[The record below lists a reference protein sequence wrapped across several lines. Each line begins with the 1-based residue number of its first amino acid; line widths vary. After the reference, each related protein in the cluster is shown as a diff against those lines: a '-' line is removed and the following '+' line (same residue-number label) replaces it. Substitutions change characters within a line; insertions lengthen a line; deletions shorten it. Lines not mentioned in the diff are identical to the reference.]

1 MSESPSA
8 ASPPDAGILLPH
20 EAVAAALA
28 WPQARWEQGLAE
40 TPEEGVFAAGVLLA
54 EMLTGTAS
62 EKRAAD
68 RSHDALER
76 RFQDLPEDWGR
87 NLDPPLQA
95 QITRALHPEPEQR
108 FAQVSEFQA
117 ALSAWA
123 GTAAAR
129 TLETLLARMRR
140 QGDFPAL
147 ADSMGRILQ
156 VASSDDHSLEDLAR
170 EILRDVALTQQL
182 LRVVNSAQY
191 AQVSGMVTTVSRAV
205 GLVGFNGVRNLA
217 LSLKLLE
224 RMPDQ
229 AHAGQLKTQFLRALM
244 AGSLASELCAV
255 QHLREDAFLAALFQN
270 LGRMLLGYYFP
281 AEAVQLD
288 RAVAEGRFSG
298 GEVTAALH
306 YLGLSLEDFGCG
318 VARSWGLPTDLLF
331 CMRRPFGRPPARR
344 PHNGREYL
352 RWLAV
357 AANDLTAA
365 LIGPDTVEPAQ
376 RLKTVTDRYARVLGL
391 AAEDFQD
398 GVIQAQARLKG
409 LADALGFPAGQTG
422 KLTQPAP
429 LAAATARP
437 EPAPAAV
444 APPPQ
449 VQPARADVTPA
460 PPSAPANAGAPPPPA
475 PTAPVVVAAEA
486 KPAAPA
492 FASSRPAPLGPTT
505 GASSTQAR
513 TSRLARQH
521 EALRALERSL
531 QSWLDESDVAR
542 QVPLAEGLRKLVT
555 GLHGAL
561 ETDRLV
567 FCLRDPQG
575 AAVAARLAVGAGA
588 APLQAVFRVELG
600 PGQGGALGQA
610 CRSGELTVVPDV
622 AADPVLRRQLP
633 AWLCQPAAP
642 AAYWLLPL
650 RHRDQVFA
658 LLYADAAAPGSLLMD
673 PGSRELLRRLGA
685 LLVQLFRQ
693 RQARSDK
700 AA

>member
-1 MSESPSA
+1 MSEPKSA
-8 ASPPDAGILLPH
+8 ASPPEAGILLPH

-54 EMLTGTAS
+54 EMLTGTDS
-62 EKRAAD
+62 EQRTAA

-108 FAQVSEFQA
+108 FAEVSEFQA

-156 VASSDDHSLEDLAR
+156 VAGSDDHSLEDLAR

-229 AHAGQLKTQFLRALM
+229 AHAGQLKMQFLRALM

-281 AEAVQLD
+281 AEAVQLE
-288 RAVAEGRFSG
+288 RAVAEGRYSG

-318 VARSWGLPTDLLF
+318 VARSWGLPSDLLY
-331 CMRRPFGRPPARR
+331 CMRRPFGRPPVRR
-344 PHNGREYL
+344 PQTGREYL

-365 LIGPDTVEPAQ
+365 LTGPDNIEPAQ

-391 AAEDFQD
+391 AAEDFQE

-409 LADALGFPAGQTG
+409 MADALGFPASQTRS
-422 KLTQPAP
+422 LTQPVPQAP
-429 LAAATARP
+429 PTPLPTPVAPVAVLAPTPAPT
-437 EPAPAAV
+437 PAPAPV
-444 APPPQ
+444 AAPI
-449 VQPARADVTPA
+449 PAAA
-460 PPSAPANAGAPPPPA
+460 PLTAPAPA
-475 PTAPVVVAAEA
+475 PTAP
-486 KPAAPA
+486 
-492 FASSRPAPLGPTT
+492 SSRPAPLGPAA
-505 GASSTQAR
+505 GPSSTQAR

-521 EALRALERSL
+521 EALRALEHTL
-531 QSWLDESDVAR
+531 QTWLDEPDAAR
-542 QVPLAEGLRKLVT
+542 QVPLAEALRKLVT

-561 ETDRLV
+561 EIDRLV

-575 AAVAARLAVGAGA
+575 AAVSARLAVGAGA
-588 APLQAVFRVELG
+588 APLQAVFRLELG
-600 PGQGGALGQA
+600 AGQGGALGQA
-610 CRSGELTVVPDV
+610 SRSGELTVVPDV
-622 AADPVLRRQLP
+622 ASDPVLRRQLP
-633 AWLCQPAAP
+633 AWLCAPEPP

-658 LLYADAAAPGSLLMD
+658 LLYADTATPGTLLMD
-673 PGSRELLRRLGA
+673 PGSRELLRRLGGQ
-685 LLVQLFRQ
+685 LVQLFRL
-693 RQARSDK
+693 RQARPDK

>member
-1 MSESPSA
+1 MSEPKSA
-8 ASPPDAGILLPH
+8 APPPEAGILLPH

-62 EKRAAD
+62 EQRAAA

-95 QITRALHPEPEQR
+95 QITRALSPEPEQR
-108 FAQVSEFQA
+108 FAEVSEFQA

-147 ADSMGRILQ
+147 SDSMGRILK
-156 VASSDDHSLEDLAR
+156 VAGSDDHSLEDLAR

-281 AEAVQLD
+281 AEAVQLE

-298 GEVTAALH
+298 GEVTAAIH

-318 VARSWGLPTDLLF
+318 VARSWGLPTDLLY

-344 PHNGREYL
+344 PQTGREYL

-365 LIGPDTVEPAQ
+365 LTGPDNVEPAQ
-376 RLKTVTDRYARVLGL
+376 RLKAVTDRYARVLGL

-409 LADALGFPAGQTG
+409 MADALGFPASQTRS
-422 KLTQPAP
+422 LTQAVPQPVPQAAPPAVAPSLATPAAP
-429 LAAATARP
+429 LSVAA
-437 EPAPAAV
+437 PAPAV
-444 APPPQ
+444 
-449 VQPARADVTPA
+449 
-460 PPSAPANAGAPPPPA
+460 SAPKAAVVA
-475 PTAPVVVAAEA
+475 APVVRPPAAEPT
-486 KPAAPA
+486 PAVVH
-492 FASSRPAPLGPTT
+492 SRPAPLGPAA
-505 GASSTQAR
+505 GPSSTQAR
-513 TSRLARQH
+513 TSRLGRQH

-531 QSWLDESDVAR
+531 QSWLDEPDAAR

-561 ETDRLV
+561 ENDRVV
-567 FCLRDPQG
+567 FCLRDPQA
-575 AAVAARLAVGAGA
+575 AAVSARLAVGAGA

-622 AADPVLRRQLP
+622 ASDPVLRRQLP
-633 AWLCQPAAP
+633 AWLCEPAAP

-650 RHRDQVFA
+650 LHRDNVFA
-658 LLYADAAAPGSLLMD
+658 LLYADTATPGTLLMD

-685 LLVQLFRQ
+685 QLVQLFRL
-693 RQARSDK
+693 RQARPDK

>member
-1 MSESPSA
+1 MSEPKSA
-8 ASPPDAGILLPH
+8 ASPPEAGILLPH

-54 EMLTGTAS
+54 EMLTGTDS
-62 EKRAAD
+62 EQRTAA

-108 FAQVSEFQA
+108 FAEVSEFQA

-129 TLETLLARMRR
+129 TLETLLTRMRR

-156 VASSDDHSLEDLAR
+156 VAGSDDHSLEDLAR

-229 AHAGQLKTQFLRALM
+229 AHAGQLKMQFLRALM

-281 AEAVQLD
+281 AEAVQLE
-288 RAVAEGRFSG
+288 RAVAEGRYSG

-318 VARSWGLPTDLLF
+318 VARSWGLPSDLLY
-331 CMRRPFGRPPARR
+331 CMRRPFGRPPVRR
-344 PHNGREYL
+344 PQTGREYL

-365 LIGPDTVEPAQ
+365 LTGPDNIEPAQ

-391 AAEDFQD
+391 AAEDFQE

-409 LADALGFPAGQTG
+409 MADALGFPASQTRS
-422 KLTQPAP
+422 LTQPVPQAP
-429 LAAATARP
+429 PTPLPTP
-437 EPAPAAV
+437 VAPAAV
-444 APPPQ
+444 SAP
-449 VQPARADVTPA
+449 TPA
-460 PPSAPANAGAPPPPA
+460 PAPVAAPIPAAAPLTAPAPA
-475 PTAPVVVAAEA
+475 PTAP
-486 KPAAPA
+486 
-492 FASSRPAPLGPTT
+492 SSRPAPLGPAA
-505 GASSTQAR
+505 GPSSTQAR

-521 EALRALERSL
+521 EALRALEHTL
-531 QSWLDESDVAR
+531 QTWLDEPDAAR
-542 QVPLAEGLRKLVT
+542 QVPLAEALRKLVT

-561 ETDRLV
+561 EIDRLV

-575 AAVAARLAVGAGA
+575 AAVSARLAVGAGA
-588 APLQAVFRVELG
+588 APLQAVFRLELG
-600 PGQGGALGQA
+600 AGQGGALGQA
-610 CRSGELTVVPDV
+610 SRSGELTVVPDV
-622 AADPVLRRQLP
+622 ASDPVLRRQLP
-633 AWLCQPAAP
+633 AWLCAPEPP

-658 LLYADAAAPGSLLMD
+658 LLYADTATPGTLLMD
-673 PGSRELLRRLGA
+673 PGSRELLRRLGGQ
-685 LLVQLFRQ
+685 LVQLFRL
-693 RQARSDK
+693 RQARPDK

>member
-1 MSESPSA
+1 MSEPKSA
-8 ASPPDAGILLPH
+8 ASPPEAGILLPH

-54 EMLTGTAS
+54 EMLTGTDS
-62 EKRAAD
+62 EQRTAA

-108 FAQVSEFQA
+108 FAEVSEFQA

-129 TLETLLARMRR
+129 TLETLLTRMRR

-147 ADSMGRILQ
+147 ADSMDRILQ
-156 VASSDDHSLEDLAR
+156 VAGSDDHSLEDLAR

-229 AHAGQLKTQFLRALM
+229 AHAGQLKMQFLRALM

-281 AEAVQLD
+281 AEAVQLE
-288 RAVAEGRFSG
+288 RAVAEGRYSG

-318 VARSWGLPTDLLF
+318 VARSWGLPSDLLY
-331 CMRRPFGRPPARR
+331 CMRRPFGRPPVRR
-344 PHNGREYL
+344 PQTGREYL

-365 LIGPDTVEPAQ
+365 LTGPDNIEPAQ

-391 AAEDFQD
+391 AAEDFQE

-409 LADALGFPAGQTG
+409 MADALGFPASQTRS
-422 KLTQPAP
+422 LTQPVPQAP
-429 LAAATARP
+429 PTPLPTP
-437 EPAPAAV
+437 VAPAAV
-444 APPPQ
+444 SAP
-449 VQPARADVTPA
+449 TPA
-460 PPSAPANAGAPPPPA
+460 PAPVAAPIPAAAPLTAPAPA
-475 PTAPVVVAAEA
+475 PTAP
-486 KPAAPA
+486 
-492 FASSRPAPLGPTT
+492 SSRPAPLGPAA
-505 GASSTQAR
+505 GPSSTQAR

-521 EALRALERSL
+521 EALRALEHTL
-531 QSWLDESDVAR
+531 QTWLDEPDAAR
-542 QVPLAEGLRKLVT
+542 QVPLAEALRKLVT

-561 ETDRLV
+561 EIDRLV

-575 AAVAARLAVGAGA
+575 AAVSARLAVGAGA
-588 APLQAVFRVELG
+588 APLQAVFRLELG
-600 PGQGGALGQA
+600 AGQGGALGQA
-610 CRSGELTVVPDV
+610 SRSGELTVVPDV
-622 AADPVLRRQLP
+622 ASDPVLRRQLP
-633 AWLCQPAAP
+633 AWLCAPEPP

-658 LLYADAAAPGSLLMD
+658 LLYADTATPGTLLMD
-673 PGSRELLRRLGA
+673 PGSRELLRRLGGQ
-685 LLVQLFRQ
+685 LVQLFRL
-693 RQARSDK
+693 RQARPDK

>member
-1 MSESPSA
+1 MSEPQSA
-8 ASPPDAGILLPH
+8 ARPPEAGILLPH

-62 EKRAAD
+62 EQRTAA

-87 NLDPPLQA
+87 HLDPPLQA
-95 QITRALHPEPEQR
+95 QITRALNPEPELR
-108 FAQVSEFQA
+108 FAEVSEFQA

-156 VASSDDHSLEDLAR
+156 VAGSDDHSLEDLAR

-244 AGSLASELCAV
+244 AGSLASELCAS

-281 AEAVQLD
+281 AEAVQME

-318 VARSWGLPTDLLF
+318 VARSWGLPADLLY

-344 PHNGREYL
+344 PQAGREYL

-365 LIGPDTVEPAQ
+365 LTGPDTIEPAQ
-376 RLKTVTDRYARVLGL
+376 RLKAVTDRYARVLGL
-391 AAEDFQD
+391 AAEDFQE

-409 LADALGFPAGQTG
+409 MADALGFPASQTRS
-422 KLTQPAP
+422 LTQAVPQPAP
-429 LAAATARP
+429 QAAAQVVPPSLPTPAAPVSVAAPAPAQAAAPAPVVSAPKAAAVAAPGVRP
-437 EPAPAAV
+437 PAAEPAPA
-444 APPPQ
+444 
-449 VQPARADVTPA
+449 VTH
-460 PPSAPANAGAPPPPA
+460 
-475 PTAPVVVAAEA
+475 
-486 KPAAPA
+486 
-492 FASSRPAPLGPTT
+492 SRPAPLGPAA
-505 GASSTQAR
+505 GPSSTQAR
-513 TSRLARQH
+513 TSRLGRQH

-531 QSWLDESDVAR
+531 QAWLDEPDAAR

-561 ETDRLV
+561 ETDRVV
-567 FCLRDPQG
+567 FCLRDPQA
-575 AAVAARLAVGAGA
+575 AAVSARLAVGAGA

-610 CRSGELTVVPDV
+610 CRRGELAVVPDV
-622 AADPVLRRQLP
+622 ASDPALRRQLP
-633 AWLCQPAAP
+633 AWLCDPAPP

-650 RHRDQVFA
+650 LHRDQVFA
-658 LLYADAAAPGSLLMD
+658 LLYADAAEPGTLLMD
-673 PGSRELLRRLGA
+673 PGSRELLRRLGGQ
-685 LLVQLFRQ
+685 LVQLFRL
-693 RQARSDK
+693 RQARPDK

>member
-1 MSESPSA
+1 MSEPKSA
-8 ASPPDAGILLPH
+8 APPPEAGILLPH

-62 EKRAAD
+62 EQRAAA

-95 QITRALHPEPEQR
+95 QITRALSPEPEQR
-108 FAQVSEFQA
+108 FAEVSEFQA

-147 ADSMGRILQ
+147 SDSMGRILK
-156 VASSDDHSLEDLAR
+156 VAGSDDHSLEDLAR

-281 AEAVQLD
+281 AEAVQLE

-298 GEVTAALH
+298 GEVTAAIH

-318 VARSWGLPTDLLF
+318 VARSWGLPTDLLY

-344 PHNGREYL
+344 PQTGREYL

-365 LIGPDTVEPAQ
+365 LTGPDNVEPAQ
-376 RLKTVTDRYARVLGL
+376 RLKAVTDRYARVLGL

-409 LADALGFPAGQTG
+409 MADALGFPASQTRS
-422 KLTQPAP
+422 LTQAVPQPVPQAAPPAVAP
-429 LAAATARP
+429 SLATPAAPVSVAA
-437 EPAPAAV
+437 PAPAV
-444 APPPQ
+444 
-449 VQPARADVTPA
+449 
-460 PPSAPANAGAPPPPA
+460 SAPKAAVVA
-475 PTAPVVVAAEA
+475 APVVRSPAAE
-486 KPAAPA
+486 PASAVTH
-492 FASSRPAPLGPTT
+492 SRPAPLGPAA
-505 GASSTQAR
+505 GPSSTQAR
-513 TSRLARQH
+513 TSRLGRQH

-531 QSWLDESDVAR
+531 QSWLDEPDAAR

-561 ETDRLV
+561 ENDRVV
-567 FCLRDPQG
+567 FCLRDPQA
-575 AAVAARLAVGAGA
+575 AAVSARLAVGAGA

-622 AADPVLRRQLP
+622 ASDPVLRRQLP
-633 AWLCQPAAP
+633 AWLCEPAAP

-650 RHRDQVFA
+650 LHRDNVFA
-658 LLYADAAAPGSLLMD
+658 LLYADTATPGTLLMD

-685 LLVQLFRQ
+685 QLVQLFRL
-693 RQARSDK
+693 RQARPDK

>member
-1 MSESPSA
+1 MSEPQSA
-8 ASPPDAGILLPH
+8 ARPPEAGILLPH

-62 EKRAAD
+62 EQRAAG

-95 QITRALHPEPEQR
+95 QITRALHPESEQR
-108 FAQVSEFQA
+108 FAEVSEFQA

-123 GTAAAR
+123 GTAA
-129 TLETLLARMRR
+129 ARMRR

-156 VASSDDHSLEDLAR
+156 VAGSDDHSLEDLAR

-224 RMPDQ
+224 RMPDKT
-229 AHAGQLKTQFLRALM
+229 HAGQLKTQFLRALM

-281 AEAVQLD
+281 AEAVQME
-288 RAVAEGRFSG
+288 RAVAEERFSG

-318 VARSWGLPTDLLF
+318 VARSWGLPADLLY
-331 CMRRPFGRPPARR
+331 CMRQPFGRPPARR
-344 PHNGREYL
+344 PQTGREYL

-365 LIGPDTVEPAQ
+365 LVGPDNIEPAQ
-376 RLKTVTDRYARVLGL
+376 RLKAVTDRYARVLGL
-391 AAEDFQD
+391 AAEDFQE

-409 LADALGFPAGQTG
+409 LADALGFPASQTRS
-422 KLTQPAP
+422 LTQAVPPPTPQVAPQVAPQAVHQTVHQTAHRAVPQAALTPLPTPVAPVSGAAPPPAQGGAPAP
-429 LAAATARP
+429 AVLAPKAAAVAAPVERSTVA
-437 EPAPAAV
+437 EPAPA
-444 APPPQ
+444 
-449 VQPARADVTPA
+449 PA
-460 PPSAPANAGAPPPPA
+460 PAPA
-475 PTAPVVVAAEA
+475 
-486 KPAAPA
+486 
-492 FASSRPAPLGPTT
+492 ASHSRPAPLGPVA
-505 GASSTQAR
+505 GPSSTQAR
-513 TSRLARQH
+513 TSRLGRQH
-521 EALRALERSL
+521 EALRALERGL
-531 QSWLDESDVAR
+531 Q
-542 QVPLAEGLRKLVT
+542 
-555 GLHGAL
+555 GAL
-561 ETDRLV
+561 ETDRVV
-567 FCLRDPQG
+567 FCLRDPQA
-575 AAVAARLAVGAGA
+575 AAVSARLAVGTGA
-588 APLQAVFRVELG
+588 AALQAVFRVDLG

-622 AADPVLRRQLP
+622 ASDPVLRRQLP
-633 AWLCQPAAP
+633 AWLCEPAPP
-642 AAYWLLPL
+642 AAYWVLPL

-658 LLYADAAAPGSLLMD
+658 LLYADATTPGTLLMD
-673 PGSRELLRRLGA
+673 PGSRELLRRLGGQ
-685 LLVQLFRQ
+685 LVQLFRL
-693 RQARSDK
+693 RQARPDK

>member
-1 MSESPSA
+1 MSEPKSA
-8 ASPPDAGILLPH
+8 ASPPEAGILLPH

-54 EMLTGTAS
+54 EMLTGTDS
-62 EKRAAD
+62 EQRTAA

-108 FAQVSEFQA
+108 FAEVSEFQA

-129 TLETLLARMRR
+129 TLETLLTRMRR

-156 VASSDDHSLEDLAR
+156 VAGSDDHSLEDLAR

-229 AHAGQLKTQFLRALM
+229 THAGQLKTQFLRALM

-318 VARSWGLPTDLLF
+318 VARSWGLPSDLLY
-331 CMRRPFGRPPARR
+331 CMRRPFGRPPVRR
-344 PHNGREYL
+344 PQTGREYL

-365 LIGPDTVEPAQ
+365 LTGPDNIEPAQ

-391 AAEDFQD
+391 AAEDFQE

-409 LADALGFPAGQTG
+409 MADALGFPASQTRS
-422 KLTQPAP
+422 LTQPVPQAP
-429 LAAATARP
+429 PTPLPTPVAPVAVLAPTPAPT
-437 EPAPAAV
+437 PAPAPV
-444 APPPQ
+444 AAPI
-449 VQPARADVTPA
+449 PAAA
-460 PPSAPANAGAPPPPA
+460 PLTAPAPA
-475 PTAPVVVAAEA
+475 PTAP
-486 KPAAPA
+486 
-492 FASSRPAPLGPTT
+492 SSRPAPLGPAA
-505 GASSTQAR
+505 GPSSTQAR

-521 EALRALERSL
+521 EALRALEHTL
-531 QSWLDESDVAR
+531 QTWLDEPDAAR
-542 QVPLAEGLRKLVT
+542 QVPLAEALRKLVT

-561 ETDRLV
+561 EIDRLV

-575 AAVAARLAVGAGA
+575 AAVSARLAVGAGA
-588 APLQAVFRVELG
+588 APLQAVFRLELG
-600 PGQGGALGQA
+600 AGQGGALGQA
-610 CRSGELTVVPDV
+610 SRSGELTVVPDV
-622 AADPVLRRQLP
+622 ASDPVLRRQLP
-633 AWLCQPAAP
+633 AWLCAPEPP

-658 LLYADAAAPGSLLMD
+658 LLYADTATPGTLLMD
-673 PGSRELLRRLGA
+673 PGSRELLRRLGGQ
-685 LLVQLFRQ
+685 LVQLFRL
-693 RQARSDK
+693 RQARPDK

>member
-1 MSESPSA
+1 MSEPKSA
-8 ASPPDAGILLPH
+8 APPPEAGILLPH

-62 EKRAAD
+62 EQRAAA

-95 QITRALHPEPEQR
+95 QITRALSPEPEQR
-108 FAQVSEFQA
+108 FAEVSEFQA

-147 ADSMGRILQ
+147 SDSMGRILK
-156 VASSDDHSLEDLAR
+156 VAGSDDHSLEDLAR

-281 AEAVQLD
+281 AEAVQLE

-298 GEVTAALH
+298 GEVTAAIH

-318 VARSWGLPTDLLF
+318 VARSWGLPTDLLY

-344 PHNGREYL
+344 PQTGREYL

-365 LIGPDTVEPAQ
+365 LTGPDNVEPAQ
-376 RLKTVTDRYARVLGL
+376 RLKAVTDRYARVLGL

-409 LADALGFPAGQTG
+409 MADALGFPASQTRS
-422 KLTQPAP
+422 LTQAVPQPVPQAAAPAVAPSLATPAAPVSVAAPAP
-429 LAAATARP
+429 AVSAPKAAVVAAPVVRP
-437 EPAPAAV
+437 PAAEPAPA
-444 APPPQ
+444 
-449 VQPARADVTPA
+449 VTH
-460 PPSAPANAGAPPPPA
+460 
-475 PTAPVVVAAEA
+475 
-486 KPAAPA
+486 
-492 FASSRPAPLGPTT
+492 SRPAPLGPAA
-505 GASSTQAR
+505 GPSSTQAR
-513 TSRLARQH
+513 TSRLGRQH

-531 QSWLDESDVAR
+531 QSWLDEPDAAR

-561 ETDRLV
+561 ENDRVV
-567 FCLRDPQG
+567 FCLRDPQA
-575 AAVAARLAVGAGA
+575 AAVSARLAVGAGA

-622 AADPVLRRQLP
+622 ASDPVLRRQLP
-633 AWLCQPAAP
+633 AWLCEPAAP

-650 RHRDQVFA
+650 LHRDNVFA
-658 LLYADAAAPGSLLMD
+658 LLYADTATPGTLLMD

-685 LLVQLFRQ
+685 QLVQLFRL
-693 RQARSDK
+693 RQARPDK

>member
-1 MSESPSA
+1 MSEPKSA
-8 ASPPDAGILLPH
+8 APPPEAGILLPH

-62 EKRAAD
+62 EQRAAA

-95 QITRALHPEPEQR
+95 QITRALSPEPEQR
-108 FAQVSEFQA
+108 FAEVSEFQA

-147 ADSMGRILQ
+147 SDSMGRILK
-156 VASSDDHSLEDLAR
+156 VAGSDDHSLEDLAR

-281 AEAVQLD
+281 AEAVQLE

-298 GEVTAALH
+298 GEVTAAIH

-318 VARSWGLPTDLLF
+318 VARSWGLPTDLLY

-344 PHNGREYL
+344 PQTGREYL

-365 LIGPDTVEPAQ
+365 LTGPDNVEPAQ
-376 RLKTVTDRYARVLGL
+376 RLKAVTDRYARVLGL

-409 LADALGFPAGQTG
+409 MADALGFPASQTRS
-422 KLTQPAP
+422 LTQAVPQPVPQAAPPAVAPSLATPAAPVSVAAPAP
-429 LAAATARP
+429 AVSAPKAAVVAAPVVRP
-437 EPAPAAV
+437 PAAEPAPA
-444 APPPQ
+444 
-449 VQPARADVTPA
+449 VTH
-460 PPSAPANAGAPPPPA
+460 
-475 PTAPVVVAAEA
+475 
-486 KPAAPA
+486 
-492 FASSRPAPLGPTT
+492 SRPAPLGPAA
-505 GASSTQAR
+505 GPSSTQAR
-513 TSRLARQH
+513 TSRLGRQH

-531 QSWLDESDVAR
+531 QSWLDEPDAAR

-561 ETDRLV
+561 ENDRVV
-567 FCLRDPQG
+567 FCLRDPQA
-575 AAVAARLAVGAGA
+575 AAVSARLAVGAGA

-622 AADPVLRRQLP
+622 ASDPVLRRQLP
-633 AWLCQPAAP
+633 AWLCEPAAP

-650 RHRDQVFA
+650 LHRDNVFA
-658 LLYADAAAPGSLLMD
+658 LLYADTATPGTLLMD

-685 LLVQLFRQ
+685 QLVQLFRL
-693 RQARSDK
+693 RQARPDK

>member
-1 MSESPSA
+1 MSDPKSVA
-8 ASPPDAGILLPH
+8 PPPEAGILLPH

-62 EKRAAD
+62 EQRAAG

-108 FAQVSEFQA
+108 FAEVSEFRA

-156 VASSDDHSLEDLAR
+156 VAGSDDHSLEDLAR

-229 AHAGQLKTQFLRALM
+229 SHAGQLKTQFLRALM

-270 LGRMLLGYYFP
+270 LGRMLMGYYFP
-281 AEAVQLD
+281 AEAQQLD
-288 RAVAEGRFSG
+288 RDVAEGRFSG
-298 GEVTAALH
+298 GEVTAAIH
-306 YLGLSLEDFGCG
+306 HLGLSLEDFGCG
-318 VARSWGLPTDLLF
+318 VARSWGLPADLLY

-344 PHNGREYL
+344 PQTGREYL

-365 LIGPDTVEPAQ
+365 LVGPDSVEPAQ
-376 RLKTVTDRYARVLGL
+376 RLKAVTDRYARVLGL

-409 LADALGFPAGQTG
+409 LADALGFPASQTRS
-422 KLTQPAP
+422 LTQAVPQP
-429 LAAATARP
+429 IP
-437 EPAPAAV
+437 QPVAPAAPPAV
-444 APPPQ
+444 APSLATPAA
-449 VQPARADVTPA
+449 QPAC
-460 PPSAPANAGAPPPPA
+460 
-475 PTAPVVVAAEA
+475 
-486 KPAAPA
+486 
-492 FASSRPAPLGPTT
+492 
-505 GASSTQAR
+505 
-513 TSRLARQH
+513 
-521 EALRALERSL
+521 
-531 QSWLDESDVAR
+531 
-542 QVPLAEGLRKLVT
+542 T
-555 GLHGAL
+555 GLGG
-561 ETDRLV
+561 RGPSGW
-567 FCLRDPQG
+567 PQG
-575 AAVAARLAVGAGA
+575 C
-588 APLQAVFRVELG
+588 G
-600 PGQGGALGQA
+600 P
-610 CRSGELTVVPDV
+610 R
-622 AADPVLRRQLP
+622 
-633 AWLCQPAAP
+633 
-642 AAYWLLPL
+642 
-650 RHRDQVFA
+650 
-658 LLYADAAAPGSLLMD
+658 M
-673 PGSRELLRRLGA
+673 
-685 LLVQLFRQ
+685 
-693 RQARSDK
+693 SDGRG
-700 AA
+700 

>member
-1 MSESPSA
+1 MSEPKSA
-8 ASPPDAGILLPH
+8 APPPEAGILLPH

-62 EKRAAD
+62 EQRAAA

-95 QITRALHPEPEQR
+95 QITRALNPEPEQR

-129 TLETLLARMRR
+129 TLETLLTRMRR

-147 ADSMGRILQ
+147 SDSMGRILK
-156 VASSDDHSLEDLAR
+156 VAGSDDHSLEDLAR

-281 AEAVQLD
+281 AEAVQLE

-298 GEVTAALH
+298 GEVTAAIH

-318 VARSWGLPTDLLF
+318 VARSWGLPTDLLY

-344 PHNGREYL
+344 PQTGREYL

-365 LIGPDTVEPAQ
+365 LTGPDNVEPAQ
-376 RLKTVTDRYARVLGL
+376 RLKAVTDRYARVLGL

-409 LADALGFPAGQTG
+409 MADALGFPASQTRS
-422 KLTQPAP
+422 LTQAVPQPAP
-429 LAAATARP
+429 QGGSPSLPTPAAPVPVAAPAPAQGAAPEPVVLAPKAAGSAAPGPRP
-437 EPAPAAV
+437 PAAEPAPGLAH
-444 APPPQ
+444 
-449 VQPARADVTPA
+449 
-460 PPSAPANAGAPPPPA
+460 
-475 PTAPVVVAAEA
+475 
-486 KPAAPA
+486 
-492 FASSRPAPLGPTT
+492 SRPAPLGPAA
-505 GASSTQAR
+505 GSSSTQAR
-513 TSRLARQH
+513 TSRLGRQH

-531 QSWLDESDVAR
+531 QSWLDEPDAAR

-567 FCLRDPQG
+567 FCLRDPQA
-575 AAVAARLAVGAGA
+575 AAVSARLAVGAGA
-588 APLQAVFRVELG
+588 ASLQAVFRVELG

-610 CRSGELTVVPDV
+610 CRGGELTVVPDV
-622 AADPVLRRQLP
+622 ASDPALRRQLP
-633 AWLCQPAAP
+633 AWLCEPAAP

-650 RHRDQVFA
+650 LHRDNVFA
-658 LLYADAAAPGSLLMD
+658 LLYSDAATPGVLLMD

-685 LLVQLFRQ
+685 QLVQLFRL
-693 RQARSDK
+693 RQARPDK

>member
-1 MSESPSA
+1 MSESKSA
-8 ASPPDAGILLPH
+8 APPPEAGILLPH

-62 EKRAAD
+62 EQRTAA

-95 QITRALHPEPEQR
+95 QITRALNPEPELR

-129 TLETLLARMRR
+129 TLEALLARMRR

-147 ADSMGRILQ
+147 ADSMGRILK
-156 VASSDDHSLEDLAR
+156 VASSDDHSLEDLSR

-182 LRVVNSAQY
+182 LRLVNSAQY
-191 AQVSGMVTTVSRAV
+191 AQVSGMVNTVSRAV

-229 AHAGQLKTQFLRALM
+229 AHAVQLKMQFLRALM

-281 AEAVQLD
+281 AEAVQLE
-288 RAVAEGRFSG
+288 RAVAEGRYSG
-298 GEVTAALH
+298 GEVTAAIH

-318 VARSWGLPTDLLF
+318 VARSWGLPTDLLY

-344 PHNGREYL
+344 PQTGREYL

-365 LIGPDTVEPAQ
+365 LAGPDHVEPAQ
-376 RLKTVTDRYARVLGL
+376 RLKAVTDRYARVLGL
-391 AAEDFQD
+391 AAEDFQE

-409 LADALGFPAGQTG
+409 MADALGFPASQTRT
-422 KLTQPAP
+422 LTQPVPAP
-429 LAAATARP
+429 ASTPRAAAAP
-437 EPAPAAV
+437 EASATPAAPSAAGVSQAAPAPAVSAPAAQAAPAAAPPEPRVPAPAPAA
-444 APPPQ
+444 P
-449 VQPARADVTPA
+449 R
-460 PPSAPANAGAPPPPA
+460 
-475 PTAPVVVAAEA
+475 
-486 KPAAPA
+486 
-492 FASSRPAPLGPTT
+492 SRPAPLGPAS
-505 GASSTQAR
+505 GPSSTQAR

-521 EALRALERSL
+521 EALRGLERNL
-531 QSWLDESDVAR
+531 QIWLDEADAAR
-542 QVPLAEGLRKLVT
+542 QVSLAEALRRLVT

-561 ETDRLV
+561 EVDRLV
-567 FCLRDPQG
+567 FCLREPQS
-575 AAVAARLAVGAGA
+575 ATASARLAVGTGA
-588 APLQAVFRVELG
+588 ASLQAVFRIELG
-600 PGQGGALGQA
+600 AGLGGALGQA

-622 AADPVLRRQLP
+622 ASDPALSRQLP
-633 AWLCQPAAP
+633 PFLCDPAPP

-650 RHRDQVFA
+650 RHRESVFA
-658 LLYADAAAPGSLLMD
+658 LLYADTATAGTLLMD
-673 PGSRELLRRLGA
+673 PGSRELLRRLGGQ
-685 LLVQLFRQ
+685 LVQLFRV
-693 RQARSDK
+693 RQARPDK
-700 AA
+700 AG